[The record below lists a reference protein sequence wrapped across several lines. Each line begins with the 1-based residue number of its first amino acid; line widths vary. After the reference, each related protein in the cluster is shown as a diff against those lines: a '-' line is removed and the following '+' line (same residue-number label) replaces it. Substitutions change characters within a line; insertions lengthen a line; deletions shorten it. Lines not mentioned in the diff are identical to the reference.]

1 MNQIDQLSPEE
12 QSLVKCAAVIG
23 HSFHIDLLQHLLPGW
38 SKDKLLEVL
47 KDLVDMHVLRW
58 CHKGQELPAEPVF
71 VPSSVET
78 EHTQEKTKSGELVPC
93 SQAQIESFGR
103 RCVCSKRTSILCVM
117 GPSLLKLMSKELGK
131 LLF

>member
-71 VPSSVET
+71 MPSSVET

-103 RCVCSKRTSILCVM
+103 SVFVQ
-117 GPSLLKLMSKELGK
+117 KEHQYYVSWAPVS
-131 LLF
+131 